1 MKLQGVYG
9 EQKTKKVQDL
19 TAGDMIR
26 WNYDYRSELLDL
38 IPSKTG
44 KTFTL
49 VLRSMQ
55 DGITRERK
63 MAATRLVAVC

>member
-9 EQKTKKVQDL
+9 EQKTKKVMDL
-19 TAGDMIR
+19 AAGDVIR

-55 DGITRERK
+55 DGATRERK
-63 MAATRLVAVC
+63 MAATRLVAII

>member
-1 MKLQGVYG
+1 MRLQGVYG
-9 EQKTKKVQDL
+9 EQKSKKVAEL
-19 TAGDMIR
+19 NAGDIIK

-49 VLRSMQ
+49 VLRSLQ

-63 MAATRLVAVC
+63 MAATREVAIA

>member
-19 TAGDMIR
+19 TNGDTIL
-26 WNYDYRSELLDL
+26 WNFGYSSLLVDL

-44 KTFTL
+44 KTYTL
-49 VLRSMQ
+49 VLKSNQ

-63 MAATRLVAVC
+63 MAATRLVAVA